1 MAEHGPFGIVAMEL
15 YVPKLYVDQ
24 GDFERAKAVPAGK
37 ITKGLGQDEMV
48 FNSELEDVNSM
59 ALTVLRNLLSRT
71 GVKGSEVGKLEFA
84 TETLHDKSK
93 SSKTVLMALLAG
105 NHDVEGVTNINA
117 CYGGTAALFN
127 CLSWLQTDAR
137 GKLAVVV
144 MADVAVYDTLSAKP
158 TGGAGA
164 VALLLGP
171 RPMVTLSP
179 LRSSFFADEHDF
191 YKPHM
196 DSEYPVVNGHYSIK
210 LYTSVL
216 TSTYEALKS
225 RYLEETGRPLSL
237 AEVDFL
243 CFHCPFTRQVEK
255 GFLRLFYNEMLAGA
269 YVPSNSREFGNFM
282 QERPK
287 FDEPL
292 TQRYLR
298 DMLAVEMSEKLAP
311 GFTLNRRVGNIYTG
325 SLYLSL
331 MSLAFAKEDAE
342 LRDKRVLMYSY
353 GAGVSA
359 SVFEVR
365 FSPTF
370 QKQSFLGLESLTR
383 LFVDRRRVSIDQF
396 DELNYRREAAYNST
410 HLSNVPSEEF
420 LRMDTYYLRSVDA
433 QGRRT
438 YNLFLEAE
446 ARLASLAS
454 AAPPP
459 ADTKFRKMDLSARIG
474 YLNQQTGANIKN
486 EYQDGGLNFKTADL
500 MVENC
505 IGALKLPLGVALGFV
520 VNCKKRVIPMATE
533 EPSVIAAAS
542 NAAKLVC
549 ENSEGFKSIS
559 SKNVV
564 RGQLFVEKVAVP
576 EVFLETVAN
585 HRESLINFA
594 NSEACRSMVEKGGG
608 VVDLQA
614 TPRPNGVFAVDV
626 LVDVQNAMGANT
638 VNTILEALKPKVAEL
653 AACQVLMAVV
663 SNLSPERIIKAFFEV
678 PVECLSEPGL
688 PGREVARR
696 IVLAAEVA
704 RHDLFRAATHNK
716 GIMNGI
722 DAVAMAVGQD
732 VRAIEASCHA
742 YSVYREGRYGPLTR
756 YYLLRE
762 GSVLR
767 GEIEIPFL
775 VGTAGGVTRSNRL
788 YQLNLKV
795 LGSPDARE
803 LGNVIACVG
812 LAQNLAAL
820 RKLVTEG
827 IQKGHMRLHA
837 RNIAVGMGMDPDQV
851 PDAAEF
857 MVREGIVSQEGAQKY
872 LTRK

>member
-1 MAEHGPFGIVAMEL
+1 MAEHGPFGIIAMEL
-15 YVPKLYVDQ
+15 YIPKLYIDQ
-24 GDFERAKAVPAGK
+24 SDFEKEKAIPTGK

-59 ALTVLRNLLSRT
+59 ALTVLKNLMTRT
-71 GVKGSEVGKLEFA
+71 GVKGYEIGKLEFA

-93 SSKTVLMALLAG
+93 SSKTVLMTLLTG
-105 NHDVEGVTNINA
+105 NNNVEGVTNINA

-144 MADVAVYDTLSAKP
+144 MSDVAVYDTLSAKP

-164 VALLLGP
+164 IALLLGP
-171 RPMVTLSP
+171 NPTVTVSP
-179 LRSSFFADEHDF
+179 VRSSFFADEYDF

-196 DSEYPVVNGHYSIK
+196 ESEYPIVNGHYSIK
-210 LYTSVL
+210 LYINVL
-216 TSTYEALKS
+216 TRTYEALKK
-225 RYLEETGRPLSL
+225 RYFEETGKQLSL
-237 AEVDFL
+237 SEVDYL

-255 GFLRLFYNEMLAGA
+255 GFLQLFYNEMLAGE
-269 YVPSNSREFGNFM
+269 YVPSNSREFSNFL

-298 DMLAVEMSEKLAP
+298 DMLAVEMTDKLMP
-311 GFTLNRRVGNIYTG
+311 GFTLNKRVGNIYTG

-342 LRDKRVLMYSY
+342 LRNKRVLMYSY

-365 FSPTF
+365 FSQSV

-396 DELNYRREAAYNST
+396 DELNYRREAVYNST

-420 LRMDTYYLRSVDA
+420 LRMDTYYLRSVNA
-433 QGRRT
+433 EGRRT
-438 YNLFLEAE
+438 YNLFQETE
-446 ARLASLAS
+446 ARLASLS
-454 AAPPP
+454 SSGQPSNS
-459 ADTKFRKMDLSARIG
+459 TKFRKMDLSARIG
-474 YLNQQTGANIKN
+474 YLNQETGANIKN
-486 EYQDGGLNFKTADL
+486 EYQDGGINFKTADL
-500 MVENC
+500 MIENC
-505 IGALKLPLGVALGFV
+505 IGALKMPLGIAFGFV
-520 VNCKKRVIPMATE
+520 INSKKRIIPMVTE

-542 NAAKLVC
+542 NAAKLIC
-549 ENSEGFKSIS
+549 ENSDGFKSIS
-559 SKNVV
+559 SKNVI
-564 RGQLFVEKVAVP
+564 RGQLFVEKVLIPSA
-576 EVFLETVAN
+576 FIDTI
-585 HRESLINFA
+585 ESQRDHLMYFV
-594 NSEACRSMVEKGGG
+594 NSGVCRSIVEKGGG
-608 VVDLQA
+608 VLDIKVS
-614 TPRPNGVFAVDV
+614 PRPNSVFAIDV
-626 LVDVQNAMGANT
+626 FVDVQNAMGANT
-638 VNTILEALKPKVAEL
+638 VNSVLEALKPKVTEL
-653 AACQVLMAVV
+653 AVCQILMAIV
-663 SNLSPERIIKAFFEV
+663 SNLSPERIIKAFFEI
-678 PVECLSEPGL
+678 PSDCLSEPGL
-688 PGREVARR
+688 PGREVARKV
-696 IVLAAEVA
+696 VLATEVA
-704 RHDLFRAATHNK
+704 KHDLFRTTTHNK

-742 YSVYREGRYGPLTR
+742 YSVYKEGRYSPLTK
-756 YYLLRE
+756 YMLLRE

-775 VGTAGGVTRSNRL
+775 LGTAGGVTRSNKL
-788 YQLNLKV
+788 YQLNLKL
-795 LGSPDARE
+795 LGNPDARE

-812 LAQNLAAL
+812 LAQNFAAL

-837 RNIAVGMGMDPDQV
+837 RNIAVGLGMDPDQV
-851 PDAAEF
+851 PQAVEF
-857 MVREGIVSQEGAQKY
+857 MVKQGRVSYESAKEY
-872 LTRK
+872 LSKK